1 MHIKRVTPIPAK
13 KFGLPIKERKIIM
26 ADYIISGC
34 SIADLSE
41 EHFKQRDIQYVCFHY
56 SLDGVQHLDDLGKTM
71 SLEDFYGAMEKGAE
85 TKTSQVSAGEFVEYF
100 TPFLEAGK
108 DIIHVCISSGI
119 SGTVNAAN
127 VAKDTLSQEYPD
139 RKIYIVDSLTASSG
153 VGLILDKMADLRDEG
168 YTVDDL
174 YAWVEE
180 NKLRAHAWFFTTD
193 LTYFVKGGRVSKVS
207 GWAGTILKICP
218 LLNVD
223 VNGKLIPREKIR
235 TKAKVISGI
244 VGKMAALADGRT
256 EYGEKCFLSHS
267 NCLCDAEAVA
277 KLVNEKIPGTQGK
290 TYINN
295 IGTTIGSHTG
305 PGTVALFFWGDK
317 RVD

>member
-1 MHIKRVTPIPAK
+1 
-13 KFGLPIKERKIIM
+13 M

-34 SIADLSE
+34 SIADLNE
-41 EHFKQRDIQYVCFHY
+41 KHFRERDIRYVCFHY
-56 SLDGVQHLDDLGKTM
+56 ALDGVQYMDDLGKTM
-71 SLEDFYGAMEKGAE
+71 SLDDFYAAMQGGAE
-85 TKTSQVSAGEFVEYF
+85 TKTSQVSAGEFIEYF

-119 SGTVNAAN
+119 SGTFNAAN
-127 VAKDTLSQEYPD
+127 VAKDDLAEKYPD

-168 YTVDDL
+168 YTVDEL

-180 NKLRAHAWFFTTD
+180 NKRKAHAWFFTTD
-193 LTYFVKGGRVSKVS
+193 LTFFVKGGRVSKVS

-223 VNGKLIPREKIR
+223 CNGKLVPREKIR
-235 TKAKVISGI
+235 TKAKVIAAI
-244 VGKMAALADGRT
+244 VNKMKTLADGR
-256 EYGEKCFLSHS
+256 EAYGEKCFLSHS
-267 NCLCDAEAVA
+267 ACLADAQAVA
-277 KLVNEKIPGTQGK
+277 ALVNEQIPGTKGK

-305 PGTVALFFWGDK
+305 PGTVALFFWGDE

>member
-1 MHIKRVTPIPAK
+1 
-13 KFGLPIKERKIIM
+13 M

-34 SIADLSE
+34 SIADLNE
-41 EHFKQRDIQYVCFHY
+41 QHFIDRDIQYVCFHY
-56 SLDGVQHLDDLGKTM
+56 ELDGVQYRDDLGKTM
-71 SLEDFYGAMEKGAE
+71 SLDEFYTAMKNGAD
-85 TKTSQVSAGEFVEYF
+85 TKTSQVNAGEFVEYF
-100 TPFLEAGK
+100 KPFLDAGK

-127 VAKDTLSQEYPD
+127 VAKDTLEQEYPD

-168 YTVDDL
+168 YTIDQL
-174 YAWVEE
+174 YEWVEE
-180 NKLRAHAWFFTTD
+180 NKLKAHAWFFTTD
-193 LTYFVKGGRVSKVS
+193 LTFFVKGGRVSKVS

-218 LLNVD
+218 LLNVAF
-223 VNGKLIPREKIR
+223 NGKLVPREKIR
-235 TKAKVISGI
+235 TKAKVISAI
-244 VGKMAALADGRT
+244 VDKMVTLADNRT
-256 EYGEKCFLSHS
+256 DYNEKCFLSHS
-267 NCLCDAEAVA
+267 ACFEDADAVA

-290 TYINN
+290 TFINN

-317 RVD
+317 RED

>member
-1 MHIKRVTPIPAK
+1 
-13 KFGLPIKERKIIM
+13 M

-34 SIADLSE
+34 SIADLNE
-41 EHFKQRDIQYVCFHY
+41 QHFIDRDIQYVCFHY
-56 SLDGVQHLDDLGKTM
+56 ALDGVQYSDDLGKTM
-71 SLEDFYGAMEKGAE
+71 ALDDFYAAMQNGAE
-85 TKTSQVSAGEFVEYF
+85 TKTSQVSAGEFMEYF

-127 VAKDTLSQEYPD
+127 VAKATLEQTYPD

-168 YTVDDL
+168 YTIDQL
-174 YAWVEE
+174 YEWVEE

-193 LTYFVKGGRVSKVS
+193 LTFFVKGGRVSKVS

-218 LLNVD
+218 LLNVAY
-223 VNGKLIPREKIR
+223 NGKLVPREKIR
-235 TKAKVISGI
+235 TKAKVISAI
-244 VGKMAALADGRT
+244 VDKMVTLADNRT
-256 EYGEKCFLSHS
+256 EYNEKCFLSHS
-267 NCLCDAEAVA
+267 ACFEDAEAVA

-290 TYINN
+290 TFINN

-317 RVD
+317 RED

>member
-1 MHIKRVTPIPAK
+1 
-13 KFGLPIKERKIIM
+13 M

-34 SIADLSE
+34 SIADLN
-41 EHFKQRDIQYVCFHY
+41 EHHFIDRDIQYVCFHY
-56 SLDGVQHLDDLGKTM
+56 ELDGVQYRDDLGKTM
-71 SLEDFYGAMEKGAE
+71 SLDEFYTAMKNGAD
-85 TKTSQVSAGEFVEYF
+85 TKTSQVNAGEFVEYF
-100 TPFLEAGK
+100 KPFLDAGK

-127 VAKDTLSQEYPD
+127 VAKDTLEQEYPD

-168 YTVDDL
+168 YTIDQL
-174 YAWVEE
+174 YEWVEE
-180 NKLRAHAWFFTTD
+180 NKLKAHAWFFTTD
-193 LTYFVKGGRVSKVS
+193 LTFFVKGGRVSKVS

-218 LLNVD
+218 LLNVAF
-223 VNGKLIPREKIR
+223 NGKLVPREKIR
-235 TKAKVISGI
+235 TKAKVISAI
-244 VGKMAALADGRT
+244 VDKMVTLADNRT
-256 EYGEKCFLSHS
+256 DYNEKCFLSHS
-267 NCLCDAEAVA
+267 ACFEDAEAVA

-290 TYINN
+290 TFINN

-305 PGTVALFFWGDK
+305 PGTVALFFWGQK